1 MSTAPH
7 DAGRDVGSSQVVRSG
22 RVAAAILLAFSAIL
36 AVSASQIEYAFS
48 SDPLG
53 PRAFPYL
60 LAAALA
66 ICGIWYFLSPGE
78 AEPWPRPDVLRSAVI
93 LIAVTTASVA
103 LMDHIGFLPAAFIMC
118 ACAAYLFGAPP
129 LAAVGVG
136 AAQAVFWFLLFKYA
150 LGTYLPSGSWLFPG

>member
-1 MSTAPH
+1 MSTAPQETGR
-7 DAGRDVGSSQVVRSG
+7 DAGTGQTARSSRI
-22 RVAAAILLAFSAIL
+22 AAAILLAFSVIL
-36 AVSASQIEYAFS
+36 AISASQIEYAFS

-78 AEPWPRPDVLRSAVI
+78 AEPWPRSDVMLRAVI

-118 ACAAYLFGAPP
+118 ACAAYLFGAAP
-129 LAAVGVG
+129 LAAIGIG
-136 AAQAVFWFLLFKYA
+136 AAQAGFWFILFKYA